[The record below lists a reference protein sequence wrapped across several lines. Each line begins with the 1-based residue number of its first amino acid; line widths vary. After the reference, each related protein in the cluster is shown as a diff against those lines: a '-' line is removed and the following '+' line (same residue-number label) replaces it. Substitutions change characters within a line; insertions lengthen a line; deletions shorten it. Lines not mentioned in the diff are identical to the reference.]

1 MRVRFG
7 GEMREYDRD
16 QVDKKSFGC
25 DKGVS
30 VDNGEGEKRKRIKV
44 FYILYFTKNT
54 SNSIFNI
61 KN

>member
-44 FYILYFTKNT
+44 FYILLKKT